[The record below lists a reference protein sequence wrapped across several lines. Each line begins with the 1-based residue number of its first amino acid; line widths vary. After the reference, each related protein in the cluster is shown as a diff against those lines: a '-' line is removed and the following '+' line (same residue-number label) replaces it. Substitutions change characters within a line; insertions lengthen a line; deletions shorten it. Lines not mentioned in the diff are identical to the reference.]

1 MSPSSGSYKSFVK
14 YFLPRAACEIVHFA
28 HICIA
33 DKAQVPNIFHPPE
46 RVPVSDFTASPS

>member
-46 RVPVSDFTASPS
+46 GVPVSDFTASPS